1 MRCFDYVLEVSEG
14 IHARPAMALANMAR
28 SLSSKITVVHGQRK
42 ANAKNMPALL
52 ALRAFQGDKI
62 TFMVEGETE
71 EEDTRILKQFCD
83 FNL

>member
-1 MRCFDYVLEVSEG
+1 MQRFDHVLEAAEG

-28 SLSSKITVVHGQRK
+28 RLDSTITVVHGDRK

-52 ALRAFQGDKI
+52 ALRAFQGDQVSFLI
-62 TFMVEGETE
+62 EGESE
-71 EEDTRILKQFCD
+71 EEDCRQLKEFCE

>member
-1 MRCFDYVLEVSEG
+1 MQRFNHVLEISEG

-28 SLSSKITVVHGQRK
+28 MLDSKITVAHGERK

-52 ALRAFQGDKI
+52 ALRAFQGDQV

-71 EEDTRILKQFCD
+71 EEDTQKLKEFCD